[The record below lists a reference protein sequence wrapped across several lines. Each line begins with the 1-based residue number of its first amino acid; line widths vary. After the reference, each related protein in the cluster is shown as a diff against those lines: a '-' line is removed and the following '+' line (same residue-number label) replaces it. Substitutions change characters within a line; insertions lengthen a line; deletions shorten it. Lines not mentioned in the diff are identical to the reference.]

1 MPVRRLWES
10 SPSPGGREG
19 EAKGIFV
26 FFFGYSPS
34 ILRVK
39 AY

>member
-1 MPVRRLWES
+1 MPVRRLRES
-10 SPSPGGREG
+10 SPSLGGREG

-34 ILRVK
+34 ILRIK